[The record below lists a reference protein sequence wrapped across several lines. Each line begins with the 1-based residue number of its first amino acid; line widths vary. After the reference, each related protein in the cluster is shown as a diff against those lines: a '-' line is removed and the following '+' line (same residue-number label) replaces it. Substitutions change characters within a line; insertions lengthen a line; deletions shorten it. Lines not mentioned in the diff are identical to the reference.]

1 MNAGHFLLEDCGGKM
16 EPSEGSMKLLRLTVI
31 AALFACAIV
40 LSACAQTT
48 QLVTD
53 QGSTAAQA
61 APAPGATEPYA
72 IFPAKPPRFQ
82 LPTRR
87 PSRDFEIRGQ
97 LPGPMQ
103 PTPPQGEF
111 DRGIYVRKPA
121 ASGDTSCASIL
132 SYNFSGGENP
142 QLENV
147 TTCTSAS
154 MTNAL
159 RARGKDKKPVG
170 PLFKTTD
177 LKTVSPQ

>member
-1 MNAGHFLLEDCGGKM
+1 
-16 EPSEGSMKLLRLTVI
+16 MKLLRLAVI
-31 AALFACAIV
+31 ATLFGCAIV

-48 QLVTD
+48 QLATD
-53 QGSTAAQA
+53 QGSAAAQA

-82 LPTRR
+82 LPTRK

-103 PTPPQGEF
+103 PPPQGDF
-111 DRGIYVRKPA
+111 DHGIYLKKPA
-121 ASGDTSCASIL
+121 ANADKSCASIM
-132 SYNFSGGENP
+132 SYNFSPGENP
-142 QLENV
+142 QLESV

-170 PLFKTTD
+170 PLFQTTD